1 VVVPAPL
8 IEEEIPLARRSQLP
22 QPRRPSFLG
31 RLLRLL
37 IVSGLV
43 TGTVLLLMAGPLRR
57 WLTPP
62 TPVAGLN
69 ARLSADGRL
78 LGHFPYPEASP
89 AQLVAI
95 SSSLRL
101 QRDAAAALLAMQRAA
116 AADGVNLVVLSAFR
130 PLSLQR
136 QLFFDVKAERNQS
149 ARDRAR
155 VSAPPGFSEHSTG
168 FAVDLGDGRLPSTN
182 LSTRFDGTPSY
193 RWLAAH
199 AQRFHFQ
206 LSFPAGNAQ
215 GVSYEP
221 WHWRFEGS
229 TEALRLFEPAQ
240 RLAR

>member
-1 VVVPAPL
+1 MFVPAPL
-8 IEEEIPLARRSQLP
+8 IGEEIPLARRSQLP

-62 TPVAGLN
+62 PVAGLN

-78 LGHFPYPEASP
+78 LGHFPYPEVSP
-89 AQLVAI
+89 VQLVAI

-116 AADGVNLVVLSAFR
+116 AADGVSLVVLSAFR

-168 FAVDLGDGRLPSTN
+168 FAVDLGDGRLPGTN
-182 LSTRFDGTPSY
+182 LSTRFDSTPSY

-199 AQRFHFQ
+199 AHRFHFQ
-206 LSFPAGNAQ
+206 LSFPLGNAQ

>member
-1 VVVPAPL
+1 VDVPAPL
-8 IEEEIPLARRSQLP
+8 IGGEIPLARRSQP
-22 QPRRPSFLG
+22 RPPRRPSLVG

-37 IVSGLV
+37 LITGLV

-62 TPVAGLN
+62 PVAGLN

-78 LGHFPYPEASP
+78 LGHFPFPEVP
-89 AQLVAI
+89 ADRLVAI
-95 SSSLRL
+95 SPDLSLRP
-101 QRDAAAALLAMQRAA
+101 QAAEALLGMQRAA
-116 AADGVNLVVLSAFR
+116 AADGVQLAVLSAFR
-130 PLSLQR
+130 SVSLQR

-168 FAVDLGDGRLPSTN
+168 FAVDLGDGRLPATNFSTG
-182 LSTRFDGTPSY
+182 FDRTPAF
-193 RWLAAH
+193 RWLAGNAH
-199 AQRFHFQ
+199 RFHFQ

>member
-1 VVVPAPL
+1 MPAPL
-8 IEEEIPLARRSQLP
+8 NGEEIPLARRRQPP
-22 QPRRPSFLG
+22 QPPRPSLLG

-37 IVSGLV
+37 LVTGLV
-43 TGTVLLLMAGPLRR
+43 TGTLLLLMAGPLRR
-57 WLTPP
+57 WLTPA
-62 TPVAGLN
+62 PVAGLN

-78 LGHFPYPEASP
+78 LGHFPYPELP
-89 AQLVAI
+89 QGQLVAI
-95 SSSLRL
+95 SSDLRL
-101 QRDAAAALLAMQRAA
+101 QPAAAQALLAMQQAA
-116 AADGVNLVVLSAFR
+116 RADGVDLVVLSAFR
-130 PLSLQR
+130 SIALQR

-168 FAVDLGDGRLPSTN
+168 FAVDLGDARQPATN
-182 LSTRFDGTPSY
+182 LSIRFDDTPAY
-193 RWLAAH
+193 QWLAAH
-199 AQRFHFQ
+199 AHRFHYQ

>member
-1 VVVPAPL
+1 MPAPL
-8 IEEEIPLARRSQLP
+8 IGDEIPLARRSQP
-22 QPRRPSFLG
+22 PKQQRPSLLG

-37 IVSGLV
+37 LVSGLA
-43 TGTVLLLMAGPLRR
+43 TGLVLLLMAGPLRR

-62 TPVAGLN
+62 PVAGLK

-78 LGHFPYPEASP
+78 LGHFPYPEVSAD
-89 AQLVAI
+89 QLVAI
-95 SSSLRL
+95 SSGLRL
-101 QRDAAAALLAMQRAA
+101 QRDAAQALLAMQRAA

-168 FAVDLGDGRLPSTN
+168 LAVDLGDGRLPGTN
-182 LSTRFDGTPSY
+182 LSARFDRTPSY
-193 RWLAAH
+193 RWLAANAH
-199 AQRFHFQ
+199 RFHFQ